1 MPQSA
6 KAVPAVRRRL
16 AAITASLA
24 ILFVIG
30 GLTSAGAASAE
41 DNDGVGITVTVA
53 PTDANTPG
61 SDAGPGGGS
70 SSGGGSSPGGG
81 SGTGDGS
88 TPAPEVSSSPS
99 ATPKPGDVDLG
110 GVLYLSGLTSD
121 YVWSMN
127 PARSVV
133 MLHITLR
140 NVSKSTFNSTAR
152 FWIDSTLGNTVS
164 ELKSVR
170 IDRLRMNET
179 RVVTVRMKG
188 LGQWTVLQAH
198 ATITPPKSVDGISLA
213 PITRDTYVFVPPLL
227 VGGIGLFGICTFL
240 LGKSLFALRLAARAK
255 GIL

>member
-1 MPQSA
+1 MTRSA
-6 KAVPAVRRRL
+6 SVVPVVRRRL
-16 AAITASLA
+16 AAITAALA
-24 ILFVIG
+24 VILVICG
-30 GLTSAGAASAE
+30 IVSAGAASAD

-61 SDAGPGGGS
+61 NDSD
-70 SSGGGSSPGGG
+70 SGGGSSFGGG
-81 SGTGDGS
+81 SGTGAGS
-88 TPAPEVSSSPS
+88 TPTSGASPSPS

-110 GVLYLSGLTSD
+110 GVLYLSGLTSN
-121 YVWSMN
+121 YVWWMN

-140 NVSKSTFNSTAR
+140 NVSKTTFDSTAR

-170 IDRLRMNET
+170 IDRLRPNET
-179 RVVTVRMKG
+179 RVVTVRMTG

-213 PITRDTYVFVPPLL
+213 SITRESYVFVPPLL
-227 VGGIGLFGICTFL
+227 VGGIGLFGVCAFF